1 MGITLDQ
8 ESGDLI
14 LIQAGPSE
22 GLSSLYLSHLLLER
36 FRIEALEGIL
46 WGFSGSSAGKEATCN
61 AGDPGSIPGLGRSL
75 RKGIGYP
82 L

>member
-1 MGITLDQ
+1 MGKTLDQ
-8 ESGDLI
+8 ESEDLN

-22 GLSSLYLSHLLLER
+22 GLSSLYFSHLLMER

-46 WGFSGSSAGKEATCN
+46 WGFPVAQLVKKPPAMQETLVRFPGWGKSC
-61 AGDPGSIPGLGRSL
+61 